1 MSENCIGLGKRLSYY
16 DCNFACVS
24 SLRKIS
30 VILLSIAVICGLF
43 LVTLPLGHTTSV
55 PEGYIL
61 SNQSDFSNN
70 SRDYT
75 QGNMLYVWTWSMD
88 IDPNKIDQ
96 HYCQLSLDGYVHE
109 FYLNPDETMA
119 QPNSFTGSFNL
130 SWLEKP
136 GTWSVQIYLRTSPP
150 KPTTFEKTD
159 SITVSAQ
166 APPTYELN
174 ILSSPISSITFS
186 LNGVDVVTPFS
197 DISEEERYTVVAPH
211 NVTNNG
217 NLYSFVEWDSKSTS
231 LSRTFDLTENTT
243 ITAYYE
249 LVTTPVPVE
258 DLNSTVTGKV
268 TDSQGQPIVDA
279 KVTVVQTGD
288 YKYTLSTGE
297 YRFENL
303 PPNNYTLKVEATGY
317 NTTETSIVTEA
328 DQTYIQNFLLTA
340 EETEIPPP
348 ETPQDS
354 DFIDLWQLGLAALAV
369 LGTFAVFLL
378 WRSRKGFLKEIKE
391 TDYRKTLELVR
402 LESRLKELDNLLQK
416 GILSKEEYE
425 LLKTETEN
433 EIEKIRRLES

>member
-24 SLRKIS
+24 SLREVS

-43 LVTLPLGHTTSV
+43 LITLPLGHSTSV
-55 PEGYIL
+55 SEGYIL

-75 QGNMLYVWTWSMD
+75 QGDMLYVWAWSTD

-136 GTWSVQIYLRTSPP
+136 GKWSVQIYLRTSPP

-166 APPTYELN
+166 APPAYELN
-174 ILSSPISSITFS
+174 ISSSPISSVTFS

-197 DISEEERYTVVAPH
+197 DISEEERYTVVAPR

-243 ITAYYE
+243 VTAYFE

-258 DLNSTVTGKV
+258 DLNSTITGKV
-268 TDSQGQPIVDA
+268 TDNQGQPIVDA
-279 KVTVVQTGD
+279 KVTVVQTTD
-288 YKYTLSTGE
+288 YMYTLSSGE

-303 PPNNYTLKVEATGY
+303 PPNNYTLKIEADGY
-317 NTTETSIVTEA
+317 NTTQTSVVTEA
-328 DQTYIQNFLLTA
+328 NQTYIQNFSLTT
-340 EETEIPPP
+340 EETENPPP

-354 DFIDLWQLGLAALAV
+354 GSIELWQLVLVALAV
-369 LGTFAVFLL
+369 VGAVAVFLL

-391 TDYRKTLELVR
+391 TDYRKTLEFVR

-416 GILSKEEYE
+416 GILGKDEYE

-433 EIEKIRRLES
+433 EIEKICRLES

>member
-1 MSENCIGLGKRLSYY
+1 MS
-16 DCNFACVS
+16 
-24 SLRKIS
+24 
-30 VILLSIAVICGLF
+30 LLSIAVICGLF
-43 LVTLPLGHTTSV
+43 LVTLPLGHPTSV
-55 PEGYIL
+55 SEGYIL

-75 QGNMLYVWTWSMD
+75 QSDTLYVWAWSTD
-88 IDPNKIDQ
+88 IDPNEIDQ
-96 HYCQLSLDGYVHE
+96 HYCQLSLDSYVHE
-109 FYLNPDETMA
+109 FYLNPDETMT

-150 KPTTFEKTD
+150 KPATFEKTD
-159 SITVSAQ
+159 SITISAQ

-197 DISEEERYTVVAPH
+197 DISEEERYTVVAPR
-211 NVTNNG
+211 NVTNSG

-258 DLNSTVTGKV
+258 DLNSTITGKV
-268 TDSQGQPIVDA
+268 TDSQGQAIVGA
-279 KVTVVQTGD
+279 KVTVLQTGD
-288 YKYTLSTGE
+288 YMYTPSSGE
-297 YRFENL
+297 YMFENL
-303 PPNNYTLKVEATGY
+303 PPNNYTLQIEAAGY
-317 NTTETSIVTEA
+317 NTTQTSVVTEA
-328 DQTYIQNFLLTA
+328 DQTYIQNFFLVA
-340 EETEIPPP
+340 KETETPPP
-348 ETPQDS
+348 ETPPDS
-354 DFIDLWQLGLAALAV
+354 GSLELWQLGLAALAV
-369 LGTFAVFLL
+369 LGAFAVFLL
-378 WRSRKGFLKEIKE
+378 WRSRKGFLKEIKDP
-391 TDYRKTLELVR
+391 DYRKTLEFVR
-402 LESRLKELDNLLQK
+402 LESRLKEMDNLLQK
-416 GILSKEEYE
+416 GILSKQEYE